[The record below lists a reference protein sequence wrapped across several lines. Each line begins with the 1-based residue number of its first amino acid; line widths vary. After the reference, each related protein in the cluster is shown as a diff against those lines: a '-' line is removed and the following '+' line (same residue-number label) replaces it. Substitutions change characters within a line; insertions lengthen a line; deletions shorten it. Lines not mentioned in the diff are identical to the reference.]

1 MKPAHGAEPAVPIP
15 AADHHTVLLID
26 DQPMIGEVVR
36 RMVATEPDITYHY
49 LNDPTKALEKAREVR
64 PTIILQDLVMPQ
76 IEGLDLVKQFRALD
90 ETREIPMVVLSGE
103 EDPKTKAQ
111 AFAVGANDY
120 MVKLPDK
127 LEVLARIRY
136 HSRGYVA
143 VLQRNQAYRELA
155 ASQKLLA
162 DEVASAAR
170 YVRKLLPETIA
181 DGPVRTDWRYIPSV
195 GLSGDTFGY
204 QWLDDRHFAA
214 FLLDVAGH
222 GVGAALLSVSVL
234 NALRSQS
241 LPGVDFLDP
250 GQVISAL
257 NNRFQ
262 MEQQG
267 EKNFTAWYGV
277 YDTATRELKYAAG
290 SHPYALLQT
299 GPSPAQRKQT
309 VLEGDEMVIG
319 VLEDFP
325 YETRSIQVDTYGKFY
340 LFSDGCYE
348 IKLPDNRSWPFED
361 FVQYMDSLKDGEPVM
376 DRLMEHTKALSG
388 QDFWED
394 DFSIV
399 EFTFL

>member
-1 MKPAHGAEPAVPIP
+1 MSGSHASDPVAPLPTL
-15 AADHHTVLLID
+15 DRHTVLLID

-36 RMVATEPDITYHY
+36 RMVANEPDVDYHY
-49 LNDPTKALEKAREVR
+49 LNDPTKALDKAREIR
-64 PTIILQDLVMPQ
+64 PTLILQDLVMPQ
-76 IEGLDLVKQFRALD
+76 IDGLELVRQFRELD
-90 ETREIPMVVLSGE
+90 ETREIPMVVLSAE
-103 EDPKTKAQ
+103 EDPKTKAE
-111 AFAVGANDY
+111 AFAIGANDY
-120 MVKLPDK
+120 MVKLPDR

-136 HSRGYVA
+136 HSRGYLA

-170 YVRKLLPETIA
+170 YVRRLLPETITE
-181 DGPVRTDWRYIPSV
+181 GPVRTDWRYIPSV

-204 QWLDDRHFAA
+204 QWLDQDHFAA
-214 FLLDVAGH
+214 YLLDVAGH

-257 NNRFQ
+257 NNRFP

-277 YDTATRELKYAAG
+277 YHVPSRELRYAAG

-299 GPSPAQRKQT
+299 GPSSQDRT
-309 VLEGDEMVIG
+309 LSVLEGDQMVIG

-325 YETRSIQVDTYGKFY
+325 YETKSIVVDKYAKFY

-348 IKLPDNRSWPFED
+348 IKLPDNRSWPFEE
-361 FVQYMDSLKDGEPVM
+361 FLRFMTSLKDGEPVM
-376 DRLMEHTKALSG
+376 DRLMEHTRALSG
-388 QDFWED
+388 QDHWED

>member
-1 MKPAHGAEPAVPIP
+1 MSHTPAPDPQPVIP
-15 AADHHTVLLID
+15 TDGRHTVLLID
-26 DQPMIGEVVR
+26 DQPFIGEAVR
-36 RMVATEPDITYHY
+36 RMFAGEPDIDYHY
-49 LNDPTKALEKAREVR
+49 LNDPTKALEKAREIR
-64 PTIILQDLVMPQ
+64 PTVILQDLVMPQ
-76 IEGLDLVKQFRALD
+76 IEGLELVKQFRAQE

-127 LEVLARIRY
+127 LEILARTRY

-143 VLQRNQAYRELA
+143 VLQRNQAFRELA

-170 YVRKLLPETIA
+170 YVRRLLPATIS
-181 DGPVRTDWRYIPSV
+181 DGPVLTDWRYIPSV

-204 QWLDDRHFAA
+204 QWLDDDHFAA

-234 NALRSQS
+234 NAVRSLS
-241 LPGVDFLDP
+241 LPGVDFKDP

-277 YDTATRELKYAAG
+277 YNAKTRELSYAAG

-299 GPSPAQRKQT
+299 GPSPKKRKQT

-325 YETRSIQVDTYGKFY
+325 YETRKIQVEAYGKFY

-348 IKLPDNRSWPFED
+348 ICLPDQRSWPFED
-361 FVQYMDSLKDGEPVM
+361 FVEYMDSLKDGEPVM
-376 DRLMEHTKALSG
+376 DRLMDHTKALS
-388 QDFWED
+388 QRDSWED
-394 DFSIV
+394 DFSII
-399 EFTFL
+399 EFTFV